1 MMSPCWETEI
11 WYFQSKH
18 IKGSVRREVRA
29 KGEIG
34 SIYNSIVRVG
44 STTMERKRE
53 KKRKNKAEQ
62 RSVQACLGLCWE
74 LRCYKLTNKQG

>member
-1 MMSPCWETEI
+1 MGPCWETEI

-44 STTMERKRE
+44 STTMKRKGE
-53 KKRKNKAEQ
+53 KKKEQ
-62 RSVQACLGLCWE
+62 GRTKKCPGLPWFVLGTEML
-74 LRCYKLTNKQG
+74 

>member
-44 STTMERKRE
+44 STTM
-53 KKRKNKAEQ
+53 KRKGGEKNKEQ
-62 RSVQACLGLCWE
+62 GRTKKCPGLPWFVLGTEML
-74 LRCYKLTNKQG
+74 